1 MNSYVTK
8 GAFKGNETPYVPKWR
23 ANATLTYEI
32 DKNSKFNYSYKYFGK
47 TRAGNDDNYLI
58 SKSKSYQISDIK
70 YSYKFKKFTLNSFVN
85 NVLDEKYYTNLILGS
100 GNVGYVYPQAG
111 RTIGLEIEADF

>member
-1 MNSYVTK
+1 MKNICEWENCSEEGK
-8 GAFKGNETPYVPKWR
+8 FKAPIEK
-23 ANATLTYEI
+23 
-32 DKNSKFNYSYKYFGK
+32 DNSKKFRLLCLSHIKQFNKSWNYFANMSQ
-47 TRAGNDDNYLI
+47 TEIEYFL
-58 SKSKSYQISDIK
+58 KSDTVWHKPT
-70 YSYKFKKFTLNSFVN
+70 KKFSSADNFFKILWN